1 MCIQV
6 TISHLTVDNFPALI
20 LGLMLAELKLS
31 RYSAPPA
38 TVAITI
44 HKLSNFKAGAS
55 ADHSR
60 PSVTWRIQK
69 SQTTPKDPTA
79 EIESD
84 REHAER
90 LSMPGHPFIFSRG
103 RNSQSLSLCFFF
115 FRTVRDS
122 GCSNQLTHTSTNSVI
137 GQVKERP
144 STQDQKVYPHRSVS
158 PLSISLSKNI
168 FDGSNF
174 KYSSIEK
181 FSKSFFKIWTINWWD
196 EWWDWALLGQSVEK
210 NGGDSTV
217 VA

>member
-1 MCIQV
+1 
-6 TISHLTVDNFPALI
+6 
-20 LGLMLAELKLS
+20 MLAKPS
-31 RYSAPPA
+31 RAETFSLLGSAG

-79 EIESD
+79 EIESN

-90 LSMPGHPFIFSRG
+90 LSRPGHPFIFSRG
-103 RNSQSLSLCFFF
+103 RNDSHSLSL
-115 FRTVRDS
+115 S
-122 GCSNQLTHTSTNSVI
+122 LSQGCSNQLMHTSTNFVL

-158 PLSISLSKNI
+158 PLSILLSKNI
-168 FDGSNF
+168 FDSSNF
-174 KYSSIEK
+174 KYSSREK
-181 FSKSFFKIWTINWWD
+181 FSKSFFKI
-196 EWWDWALLGQSVEK
+196 
-210 NGGDSTV
+210 
-217 VA
+217 